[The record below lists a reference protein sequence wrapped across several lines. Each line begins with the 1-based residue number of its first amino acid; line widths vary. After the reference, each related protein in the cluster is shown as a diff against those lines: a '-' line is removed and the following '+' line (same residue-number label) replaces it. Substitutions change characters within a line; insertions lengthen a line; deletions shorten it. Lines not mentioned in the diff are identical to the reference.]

1 MLTLVGCA
9 SVDADNIAQFGQ
21 AATAVATAT
30 QDARVVVN
38 KLAREREVQAQ
49 ALQFS
54 KRRGGYEFPPRYGAP
69 VITGQVWNVRT
80 AYAAALADYGSALAA
95 AAKGV
100 QGADLDKAVD
110 NLSEAATSV
119 IPAIAKQ
126 KNISEVSTA
135 VKFVVGKAITE
146 EQFRRI
152 QRAIIRA
159 HPAIVEGRKLL
170 ASDFALVA
178 RRAGEYYEDWEARQN
193 GMLQA
198 INANGSP
205 AERYQT
211 YRQFLTEREDMQAAI
226 TLLVPTNSG
235 SRPGYEELLDKM
247 VAAHKQLAEAEPN
260 EATIGDFVAFAEQ
273 IQALTNT
280 ASKGD

>member
-54 KRRGGYEFPPRYGAP
+54 KRPGGYEFPPRYGAP
-69 VITGQVWNVRT
+69 AITGQVWNVRT

-126 KNISEVSTA
+126 KNFSEVSTA

-226 TLLVPTNSG
+226 TLLVPANSG

-247 VAAHKQLAEAEPN
+247 VAAHKQLTEAEPN
-260 EATIGDFVAFAEQ
+260 EATIADFVAFAEQ

-280 ASKGD
+280 GSKGD